1 MIRDCT
7 LVLPCRDEE
16 PALRALLPTVPAE
29 FDVVVVDNGSRDET
43 AAVATEL
50 GARVIHERR
59 PGYGSAV
66 HAGVLEATTKWV
78 AVMDADGSLDPVDL
92 LPLLED
98 VRAGGAAMAVGRR
111 RPTERK
117 AWPAQARA
125 GNALAVFVLR
135 RRTAMPLRDISPMRV
150 CGRQALLDLD
160 VRDRRFGYPVEL
172 MRKAA
177 VAGWHLTERDVAY
190 RPRATGTA
198 SKVSGS
204 LAGTVRTARDF
215 SGALR

>member
-1 MIRDCT
+1 M
-7 LVLPCRDEE
+7 
-16 PALRALLPTVPAE
+16 PAE